1 MVRRLSMTIF
11 VIILLSLLSG
21 FLAGPAAAADEDSC
35 WLEAKQ
41 AVYLSIY
48 DLDSLGS
55 ILAHFWEG
63 VLDPGSK
70 KRIISSN
77 GKIRYYTNPNAAASS
92 PGINL
97 TCHNNETIAVP

>member
-1 MVRRLSMTIF
+1 MMVRRLSKTII
-11 VIILLSLLSG
+11 VIILLCG
-21 FLAGPAAAADEDSC
+21 FLAGSAAAGDENSC

-41 AVYLSIY
+41 TVYLSIY

-97 TCHNNETIAVP
+97 TCQNNETIGVP

>member
-1 MVRRLSMTIF
+1 MMVRRLSMTIV
-11 VIILLSLLSG
+11 VIILLCG
-21 FLAGPAAAADEDSC
+21 FLAGPGAAGDDKSC

-41 AVYLSIY
+41 TVYLSIY

-77 GKIRYYTNPNAAASS
+77 GKIRYYTNISSSSSS

-97 TCHNNETIAVP
+97 TCQNNEIIGVP

>member
-1 MVRRLSMTIF
+1 MYRLFS
-11 VIILLSLLSG
+11 IIVMAIMITG
-21 FLAGPAAAADEDSC
+21 FLVIPGASADDKSC

-41 AVYLSIY
+41 TVYLSIY

-77 GKIRYYTNPNAAASS
+77 GKIRYYTNISSSSSS

-97 TCHNNETIAVP
+97 TCQNNEIIGVP